1 MDDRTA
7 PFDAVVRL
15 AEGEPEWIP
24 AVRAALALADR
35 GAEPFAG
42 AWILQELERQQ
53 AQRAWYPNFRRLVTV
68 GVFEKDGSSTR
79 QGQRAYYRL
88 RDPDAV
94 RRALHSVDAKRSQ
107 VRRRL
112 GFAAV
117 GRSGRSDL
125 STVADEILSRD
136 FPNR

>member
-1 MDDRTA
+1 MEDQAAT
-7 PFDAVVRL
+7 FDAVVHL
-15 AEGEPEWIP
+15 AEREPEWIP

-42 AWILQELERQQ
+42 AWILQELERER
-53 AQRAWYPNFRRLVTV
+53 AQRAWYPNFRRLVTL
-68 GVFEKDGSSTR
+68 GVLEKDGPSTR
-79 QGQRAYYRL
+79 RGQRAYYRL

-94 RRALHSVDAKRSQ
+94 RRALRAFDAERSP
-107 VRRRL
+107 VRRKL
-112 GFAAV
+112 GFAGV

-125 STVADEILSRD
+125 SSVADEILSRD